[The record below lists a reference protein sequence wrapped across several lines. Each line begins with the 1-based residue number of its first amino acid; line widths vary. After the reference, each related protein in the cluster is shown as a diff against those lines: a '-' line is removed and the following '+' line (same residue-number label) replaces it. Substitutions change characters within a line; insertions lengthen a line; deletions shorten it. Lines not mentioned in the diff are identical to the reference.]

1 MRTVRNLLLGT
12 GATGLIAAALLAAPS
27 GAKAPRA
34 HAAACTKATNIE
46 AIVDDSG
53 SMALS
58 DPNTLR
64 VKGLKLL
71 INTLSPGTLL
81 GAVEFG
87 SGLDFTTP
95 PTPGADTVFKPEAVG
110 ANASAMGTALDSKI
124 NADNGATD
132 YNAAFAQSD
141 ADNPTAVARIFL
153 TDGGHD
159 VGTYNN
165 GHLVHNVPTYVIGFS
180 PGLADP
186 VDQARL
192 QQIATDTGGQYF
204 GLTDASKLQSVM
216 NQVGT
221 ALTCQA
227 APKAFTDQLTQGKSK
242 THSLKVASTTK
253 SLQIALTWSSP
264 LDKFSISNLKL
275 VAHGRTVAVASRHR
289 KPRKLRVKI
298 TKSPTFTLLKVSR
311 LSKGKLTFKVKA
323 VTVGSGT
330 PQVTLTTQVTQSSHK

>member
-1 MRTVRNLLLGT
+1 MQTVRRALLGT
-12 GATGLIAAALLAAPS
+12 GVAGMIAAALLAAPS

-46 AIVDDSG
+46 AIIDDSG

-64 VKGLKLL
+64 VKALKLL
-71 INTLSPGTLL
+71 INTLSSGTFL

-110 ANASAMGTALDSKI
+110 ANASAMGTALDQKI

-141 ADNPTAVARIFL
+141 ADNPTATARIFL

-159 VGTYNN
+159 VGDYNN
-165 GHLVHNVPTYVIGFS
+165 GHLVHRVPTYVVSFGSGIA
-180 PGLADP
+180 PEDAT
-186 VDQARL
+186 RL
-192 QQIATDTGGQYF
+192 QTIANDTGGHYYPQTDSS
-204 GLTDASKLQSVM
+204 GLQAVM
-216 NQVGT
+216 NDIGT

-227 APKAFTDQLTQGKSK
+227 APKAFTDHLTQGKSK
-242 THSLKVASTTK
+242 THSLNVASTTK
-253 SLQIALTWSSP
+253 TLQIALTWSSP
-264 LDKFSISNLKL
+264 LDKFSISHLKL
-275 VAHGRTVAVASRHR
+275 VAHGRTIAVGARHR
-289 KPRKLRVKI
+289 KPKKLRVKT
-298 TKSPTFTLLKVSR
+298 TKSPTFTLLKVSG
-311 LSKGKLTFKVKA
+311 LKKGKLSFRVKA
-323 VTVGSGT
+323 LSVGSGA